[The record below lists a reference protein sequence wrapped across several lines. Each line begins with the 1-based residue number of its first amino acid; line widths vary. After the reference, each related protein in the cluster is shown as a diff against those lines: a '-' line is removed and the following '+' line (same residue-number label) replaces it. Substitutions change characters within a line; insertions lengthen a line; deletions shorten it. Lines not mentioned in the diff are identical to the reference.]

1 MKKYIAVALICFFIT
16 TLSFSLTNAQTTTP
30 PPVPRNATVC
40 GETIFALTPDNNL
53 LGFNSDVPGTIIS
66 STPITGLLA
75 GESLLGIDYRS
86 ALKEIFGISN
96 QNRLYIIDSRS
107 GLARFTAVLNAS
119 VNGTM
124 FGVDF
129 NPVPDRMRVVS
140 DANQNLRINVNTGET
155 IIDGNL
161 AFAATDANASADP
174 NVVAVAYTNNF
185 AGATATTLYGIDSG
199 RDILVVQ
206 NPPNNGTLTTVG
218 GLGVDTGDSVGFD
231 IAAGSTRAFAALTPA
246 GGTAASLYTINL
258 ASGAATLVGAI
269 GSGLAVRD
277 ITVAPRSALTVYAV
291 TENNNLLTF
300 DSDDPT
306 QITSFARIKGLPNGE
321 TILGIDFRPAN
332 QRLYAL
338 GSSGTIYTIKL
349 NNARA
354 TRRPVAPFSTALNGT
369 AFGFDF
375 NPVPDRIRIT
385 SDNEQNL
392 RLQPDTGDVAAVDG
406 TLAFTA
412 NDVNAAR
419 NPNVVGSAYT
429 NSFAGTTTTTLY
441 NIDSNLDALLIQNP
455 PNDGILNTVG
465 SLGVDTTNLVGF
477 DIFGCDNA
485 GFAAFTLQGETVS
498 KFYRIN
504 LASGA
509 AMLIGTIGTD
519 ELIRGIAVTR

>member
-1 MKKYIAVALICFFIT
+1 MKKYLSMALICFLIATFG
-16 TLSFSLTNAQTTTP
+16 FSLSNAQTTAP
-30 PPVPRNATVC
+30 PAVPRNATVC
-40 GETIFALTPDNNL
+40 GETIFALTPDHNL
-53 LGFNSDVPGTIIS
+53 LRFNSDVPGLIIS
-66 STPITGLLA
+66 SNSITGLLP
-75 GESLLGIDYRS
+75 GESLLGIDYRP

-96 QNRLYIIDSRS
+96 QNRLYIIDSRT
-107 GLARFTAVLNAS
+107 GLARFTAALNTN

-155 IIDGNL
+155 TVDGAL
-161 AFAATDANASADP
+161 AFAATDSNASADP
-174 NVVAVAYTNNF
+174 NIVAAAYTNNF

-199 RDILVVQ
+199 RDILVIQ

-218 GLGVDTGDSVGFD
+218 SLGVDTSDAVGFD
-231 IAAGSTRAFAALTPA
+231 IAAGSTRAFASLTVA
-246 GGTAASLYTINL
+246 SGTAASLYTINL
-258 ASGAATLVGAI
+258 ASGAATLVGTI
-269 GSGLAVRD
+269 GNGLAVRD
-277 ITVAPRSALTVYAV
+277 ITVAPRAALTVYAV

-300 DSDDPT
+300 DADDPT
-306 QITSFARIKGLPNGE
+306 QITSFSRIRGLQNGE

-338 GSSGTIYTIKL
+338 GSSGTLYTIKL
-349 NNARA
+349 NNAKA
-354 TRRPVAPFSTALNGT
+354 TRRPVAPFSAALNGT

-375 NPVPDRIRIT
+375 NPVPDRIRVT

-406 TLAFTA
+406 TLAFAAT
-412 NDVNAAR
+412 DVNATR
-419 NPNVVGSAYT
+419 NPNVVGSAYS

-441 NIDSNLDALLIQNP
+441 NIDSELDALLIQNP
-455 PNDGILNTVG
+455 PNDGLLNTVG
-465 SLGVDTTNLVGF
+465 NLGLDTTNLVGF

-485 GFAAFTLQGETVS
+485 GFAAFTLQGEAVS

-504 LASGA
+504 LANGS

-519 ELIRGIAVTR
+519 ELVRGIAVAR